1 MATETAVAAGAT
13 TTNGTTQLVLY
24 FAPLTLLLYLIMPQN
39 YLVDVAAAYMLK
51 NHLHASAGQ
60 VSNFRLITTIPV
72 YLSFIFGLTRDL
84 WNPFGMRDR
93 GYIFLFALLTAGGF
107 LALAILPLTM
117 ASLYVGIFFTT
128 VTFRFMASAYQ
139 ALMALLGQ
147 ERQMSGRITVI
158 WQVTQYIASLAAG
171 FIGGSVSASFSP
183 AATFLL
189 LALLSF
195 LIVIFGV
202 VKPGAVFSQT
212 YDRPVARGSD
222 LWGDLKRLVRHR
234 AIYAPILINL
244 MFNFGPGGN
253 TPLQYYLSDTLH
265 ASDAVYG
272 EYNGIF
278 AISFVPTLFLYG
290 YLCRKYPLKNLIWWA
305 MIITVPQMVPLVL
318 IHSGTQ
324 ALIMAVPEGLMGG
337 LAVGAIYDLAMR
349 SCPPGLQGSLMMLVE
364 GVYLLA
370 SRLSDVLGSAI
381 YQADP
386 KNGFL
391 WCVIATTVM
400 YAATVP
406 MILLVPKHVMA
417 TADCERNLAL
427 EADMR
432 AETAAA

>member
-1 MATETAVAAGAT
+1 MAAAAEAVRGQK
-13 TTNGTTQLVLY
+13 TNGAAQLVLY

-51 NHLHASAGQ
+51 NHLHASAGE
-60 VSNFRLITTIPV
+60 VANFRLITTIPV
-72 YLSFIFGLTRDL
+72 YLSFIFGFTRDL
-84 WNPFGMRDR
+84 WNPLGMRDR
-93 GYIFLFALLTAGGF
+93 GYIFIFALLTVVGF
-107 LALAILPLTM
+107 LALALLPLTLT
-117 ASLYVGIFFTT
+117 SLYVGIFFVT
-128 VTFRFMASAYQ
+128 VTFRFMTSAYQ

-171 FIGGSVSASFSP
+171 FIGGSVSVNLSP

-189 LALLSF
+189 LAFLSF
-195 LIVIFGV
+195 LIVGFGI
-202 VKPGAVFSQT
+202 VKPTAVFSHT
-212 YDRPVARGSD
+212 YDRLEARGTD
-222 LWGDLKRLVRHR
+222 LWGDLKRLVGHR
-234 AIYAPILINL
+234 AIYAPIIMML
-244 MFNFGPGGN
+244 MFNFAPGAN
-253 TPLQYYLSDTLH
+253 TPLQYYLSDTLR
-265 ASDAVYG
+265 ASDAIYG
-272 EYNGIF
+272 EYEGIF

-290 YLCRKYPLKNLIWWA
+290 YLCRKYPLEKLLWWG
-305 MIITVPQMVPLVL
+305 MIITVPQMIPLVF

-324 ALIMAVPEGLMGG
+324 ALIMAVPEGMMGG
-337 LAVGAIYDLAMR
+337 LAVGALYDLSMR

-417 TADCERNLAL
+417 TADGERNLAL
-427 EADMR
+427 EADVR
-432 AETAAA
+432 AETAPV